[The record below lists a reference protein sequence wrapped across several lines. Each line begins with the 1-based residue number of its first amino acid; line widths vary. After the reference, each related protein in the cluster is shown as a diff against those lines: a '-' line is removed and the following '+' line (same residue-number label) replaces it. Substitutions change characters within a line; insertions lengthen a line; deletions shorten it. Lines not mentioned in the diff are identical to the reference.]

1 MVQKNNL
8 NRKFLVICGP
18 TASGKTSLSL
28 EIAKKYNG
36 EIISA
41 DSMQIYRYLD
51 IGTAKITP
59 DQMQGI
65 SHHMIDILDPDESYS
80 VAQYQEQAFDIIDD
94 IISRGK
100 LPIVCGGTGLY
111 VNSLIY
117 NYDFCN
123 AQPDYQF
130 RQKLHEISSKSNG
143 IDELYDILLKLEPNT
158 TIHKNNVK
166 RVIRRIE
173 ILSQENNTN
182 KTNNTLNPNIQTVA
196 IIPNRELLYS
206 NINKRVDEMFDL
218 GLVQEFENIK
228 EKFCLN
234 STHQSMTAIGY
245 KEFFMNFDDETT
257 LREKIKQYTR
267 NYAKR
272 QITWFKKIE
281 GVQILENAKEF
292 ELDTKLL

>member
-94 IISRGK
+94 VISRGK

-130 RQKLHEISSKSNG
+130 RQKLQEISSKSNG

-182 KTNNTLNPNIQTVA
+182 KTHNTLNPNIQTVA

-257 LREKIKQYTR
+257 LREKIKQDTR

-281 GVQILENAKEF
+281 GVQILENTKEF